1 MPRFQDSYIDIGYR
15 MSESSMEL
23 VVLAMQHLV
32 ANPPDSCLGRI
43 KNYRLEVCC
52 ATALVFSFT
61 CVISV
66 CVMCRIR
73 EKMHESNGSV
83 SLSGETG

>member
-1 MPRFQDSYIDIGYR
+1 MPRFHDSYIDIGYR
-15 MSESSMEL
+15 VSGVSMEL

-73 EKMHESNGSV
+73 EKMHESNGSI